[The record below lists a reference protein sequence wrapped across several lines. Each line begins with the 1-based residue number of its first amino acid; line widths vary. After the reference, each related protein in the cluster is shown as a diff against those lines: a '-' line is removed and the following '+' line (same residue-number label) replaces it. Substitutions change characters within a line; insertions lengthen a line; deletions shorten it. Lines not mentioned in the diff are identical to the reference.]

1 MNIYLC
7 DILINLNVLYHV
19 VKMTLWFVCTF
30 LISKIKH
37 SSEVIPE
44 CWFLYH
50 HMK

>member
-30 LISKIKH
+30 SISKIKH
-37 SSEVIPE
+37 LSEVFPNAGFSIIT
-44 CWFLYH
+44 
-50 HMK
+50 

>member
-30 LISKIKH
+30 SISKIKH
-37 SSEVIPE
+37 SSEAFPNAGFSIIT
-44 CWFLYH
+44 
-50 HMK
+50 